1 MTESARIWPGVDR
14 LRGASAWTIVL
25 LAIAASISGIT
36 NGFALD
42 DVHIIV
48 ENDRVHSLAN
58 AWRVFVQTYW
68 PPEEGSSLYR
78 PFTSLGFVLQWTVGG
93 GSPLPFHIVSIALY
107 AMVSVAV
114 LRFAE
119 TIVEWPVAWVA
130 AALFAVHPLHVEVV
144 ANAVGQAELW
154 AALLAIPAA
163 TRFIRARRSGAL
175 SGRDVAVISALF
187 GGALMFKEHVI
198 VLPAI
203 LIAVELITG
212 RGSVASRMRAIGPLL
227 GVMSAVAIGFILVR
241 TTVIGNLEG
250 AGVSPIFVDQP
261 FTTRFFTMLRVFME
275 WIRLF
280 YWPAQLAADYSPP
293 RIQIATSFE
302 ADMLPGLV
310 VLPALALI
318 AFHVR
323 RTVPAVTLSLAWA
336 GIALLIPSNLIVVT
350 GFVLAER
357 ALFLASVGV
366 MIATAAILDG
376 MIRLVVDE
384 RPAAPKWIAAAVAVF
399 LALGIAR
406 SSTRN
411 VVWRDNAALIV

>member
-1 MTESARIWPGVDR
+1 
-14 LRGASAWTIVL
+14 
-25 LAIAASISGIT
+25 
-36 NGFALD
+36 
-42 DVHIIV
+42 
-48 ENDRVHSLAN
+48 
-58 AWRVFVQTYW
+58 
-68 PPEEGSSLYR
+68 
-78 PFTSLGFVLQWTVGG
+78 
-93 GSPLPFHIVSIALY
+93 
-107 AMVSVAV
+107 
-114 LRFAE
+114 
-119 TIVEWPVAWVA
+119 
-130 AALFAVHPLHVEVV
+130 
-144 ANAVGQAELW
+144 
-154 AALLAIPAA
+154 
-163 TRFIRARRSGAL
+163 
-175 SGRDVAVISALF
+175 
-187 GGALMFKEHVI
+187 
-198 VLPAI
+198 
-203 LIAVELITG
+203 
-212 RGSVASRMRAIGPLL
+212 
-227 GVMSAVAIGFILVR
+227 MSAVAIGFILVR

-376 MIRLVVDE
+376 IIRLVVDE

-411 VVWRDNAALIV
+411 VVWRDNAALIVQTVDDSPTSARAHMMMAQLHSERGRMREALEETMIAVKLGPKTDHQLLAFSADMFQMGGKCVVANDLYRESLALEPDQPQVRLNAAICLAQTGEFSRARATARGGSSSKPIDPQLARIAQLSDSMLAGAEKTGSSRPGSSGPN